1 MDLVL
6 LTETIIKKIVTDP
19 ESVSVKEFQT
29 DEENEIQI
37 EVLISSDDMGKVIG
51 KNGKII
57 ISKKHVRHKSTTPR
71 IFQHFFVYFDYGI
84 FNYICVKTEKY
95 RRREILCGG

>member
-29 DEENEIQI
+29 EEENEIQI

-57 ISKKHVRHKSTTPR
+57 NSIRTIVQASSSLGDNKK
-71 IFQHFFVYFDYGI
+71 
-84 FNYICVKTEKY
+84 VKNIAKNF
-95 RRREILCGG
+95 